1 MKKFTSIMLLVGI
14 ISLTLVGCTSGNG
27 ETSEGDK
34 PYAGKEIRFANAQ
47 WDSIM
52 FHNAVAGTIAEEIW
66 GYSWSEVSGST
77 PVTHQGLL
85 SGEIDTHM
93 EIWSA
98 NIASYDDDVA
108 NDRLQ
113 ILSTNFDDNYQ
124 GFYVPRYVIDGD
136 SERGIEAS
144 APDLK
149 YVWDLKNYPDV
160 FQDDDDPRK
169 GRVYGAIPGW
179 EVDQIM
185 NNKYLHYGLDENF
198 IYFRPGSEAALA
210 TSITAAYERG
220 EPICAYYWEPT
231 WLLGLYDM
239 VLLEDEP
246 YNPDTYLD
254 GESALPAVDVT
265 IGVSNNFAEEGNEEF
280 ITFLSNYETSSAL
293 TSEALAYMQETGANY
308 VDTAEWFLSENIEL
322 LDEWL
327 EADDAQAMKD
337 FLTN

>member
-1 MKKFTSIMLLVGI
+1 MKKLTSIILLVGI
-14 ISLTLVGCTSGNG
+14 ISLTLVGCLG
-27 ETSEGDK
+27 GDSADK
-34 PYAGKEIRFANAQ
+34 KEISFADAG
-47 WDSIM
+47 WDSIR
-52 FHNAVAGTIAEEIW
+52 FHNAVAGTILEELY
-66 GYSWSEVSGST
+66 GYSWSEVTGST

-85 SGEIDTHM
+85 SGEIDAHM

-98 NIASYDDDVA
+98 NIASYEEDVE
-108 NDRLQ
+108 NNKLQ
-113 ILSTNFDDNYQ
+113 VLSTNFDDNYQ
-124 GFYVPRYVIDGD
+124 GFYVPRYVIEGD

-149 YVWDLKNYPDV
+149 YVWDLKEYPDV
-160 FQDDDDPRK
+160 FVDDEEPSK

-210 TSITAAYERG
+210 TAITSAYEKG
-220 EPICAYYWEPT
+220 EPIVAYYWEPT
-231 WLLGLYDM
+231 WLLGMYDM

-254 GESALPAVDVT
+254 GETELPAVNVT
-265 IGVSNNFAEEGNEEF
+265 IGVSNAFAEEGNEEV
-280 ITFLSNYETSSAL
+280 ISFLSKYGTSSAL
-293 TSEALAYMQETGANY
+293 TSEGLAYMQETGADY
-308 VDTAEWFLSENIEL
+308 IESAKWFLTEHSEL

-327 EADDAQAMKD
+327 DAEDAQAVKD
-337 FLTN
+337 YLNN